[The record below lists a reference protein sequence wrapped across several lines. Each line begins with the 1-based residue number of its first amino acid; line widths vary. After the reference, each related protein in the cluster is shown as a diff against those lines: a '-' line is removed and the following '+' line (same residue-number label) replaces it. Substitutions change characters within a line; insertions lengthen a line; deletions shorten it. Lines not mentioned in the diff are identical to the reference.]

1 MTRVANINNE
11 EERGERREERRMD
24 TRAEIER
31 KTLVPTLIL
40 KRYARKVGGK
50 SDPDLFILPPPLPSP
65 RMDRAMAR
73 HC

>member
-11 EERGERREERRMD
+11 EERRGEERRS
-24 TRAEIER
+24 RAEIER

-50 SDPDLFILPPPLPSP
+50 SDPDLFTLPRFPPPLPL